1 MMRFA
6 TEPSRGPMTATPRL
20 SLPLL
25 AAGQAQK
32 HVTHND
38 ALTRLDALIHLV
50 VDSRTQAAPPTA
62 PTELSAYIVPEG
74 GSGAFAG
81 RADQVALFED
91 GGWTFLTPRP
101 GWQAWV
107 ADEGEHNLWT
117 GTEWRRDSPLSSL
130 GASLWGVNG
139 TADATTRFVVQAQA
153 SLFNHAGAGHQVKL
167 NKAAVENTA
176 SLLFQTGYSGRA
188 EIGLAGD
195 DDLHLKVSADGSGWT
210 EAMVVDRVTGEVAL
224 PATLWA
230 GGQNL
235 LINGDFQIN
244 QRGFAGGALAAGAY
258 GFDRWKAGPAGAAL
272 SLAGYVLTLSSGA
285 LVQPVEPSLWG
296 VASFAGLPL
305 TLSVEGLAGEN
316 LSVSIGSASGVIS
329 PGSGR
334 RSVTLTPAAGDTGPL
349 PVSIAPASGAVTLAR
364 IKLEFGRQPSGWA
377 ARPATLEE
385 ALCARY
391 HWRPEAGLALDAYQA
406 AGGTV
411 QQAITL
417 PVRMRAVPSAAFAVS
432 GATNVA
438 VGSEALAVLS
448 RREARSSVTASATG
462 RVQASFSSIAFDAE
476 L

>member
-1 MMRFA
+1 
-6 TEPSRGPMTATPRL
+6 MTATPRL

-50 VDSRTQAAPPTA
+50 VDSRSQAAPPPV
-62 PTELSAYIVPEG
+62 PTELSAYIVPDG
-74 GSGAFAG
+74 GSGLFAG
-81 RADQVALFED
+81 RVDQVALFED

-167 NKAAVENTA
+167 NKAASGDTA
-176 SLLFQTGYSGRA
+176 SLLFQKGYSGRA

-195 DDLHLKVSADGSGWT
+195 DDLHCKVSADGSGWT
-210 EAMVVDRVTGEVAL
+210 EAMVVDAATGEVAL
-224 PATLWA
+224 PATPWA
-230 GGQNL
+230 SACNL
-235 LINGDFQIN
+235 LINGDLQIN
-244 QRGFAGGALAAGAY
+244 QRGFAGGVLAAGAY
-258 GFDRWKAGPAGAAL
+258 GFDRWKAGPAGATL
-272 SLAGYVLTLSSGA
+272 SLAGFAMTLSTGA
-285 LVQPVEPSLWG
+285 VVQLVEPALWG

-305 TLSVEGLAGEN
+305 TLSVEGLTGGN
-316 LSVSIGSASGVIS
+316 LSVSIGSVSGVIAA
-329 PGSGR
+329 GSGR
-334 RSVTLTPAAGDTGPL
+334 HGVTLTPTIGDTGTL
-349 PVSIAPASGAVTLAR
+349 VVSIAPASGAVTLRR
-364 IKLEFGRQPSGWA
+364 IKLEFGSRASGWV

-385 ALCARY
+385 ALCTRY
-391 HWRPEAGLALDAYQA
+391 HWRHESALALDAYQA
-406 AGGTV
+406 AGGGV
-411 QQAITL
+411 AQTL
-417 PVRMRAVPSAAFAVS
+417 ILPARMRATPSASFAVS
-432 GATNVA
+432 GTVNVA
-438 VGSEALAVLS
+438 GGSPALTVLS
-448 RREARSSVTASATG
+448 RREARASVTASAAG
-462 RVQASFSSIAFDAE
+462 RVQASFGSIAFDAE

>member
-1 MMRFA
+1 
-6 TEPSRGPMTATPRL
+6 MTATPRL

-38 ALTRLDALIHLV
+38 ALTRLDALVHLV
-50 VDSRTQAAPPTA
+50 VDSRTQTA
-62 PTELSAYIVPEG
+62 SPATPTELSAYIVPEG
-74 GSGAFAG
+74 GGGAFAG
-81 RADQVALFED
+81 RTDQVALFED
-91 GGWTFLTPRP
+91 GGWTFLAPRT

-167 NKAAVENTA
+167 NKAGAGDTA
-176 SLLFQTGYSGRA
+176 SLLFQDGYSGRA

-195 DDLHLKVSADGSGWT
+195 DDLHVKVSADGSGWA
-210 EAMVVDRVTGEVAL
+210 EAMVVDRATGEVTM
-224 PATLWA
+224 PATCWA
-230 GGQNL
+230 GAPNL

-244 QRGFAGGALAAGAY
+244 QRGFAGGALAAGTY
-258 GFDRWKAGPAGAAL
+258 GLDRWKAGPAGATL
-272 SLAGYVLTLSSGA
+272 SLDRYVLTLSAGTI
-285 LVQPVEPSLWG
+285 VQPVEPGLWG

-305 TLSVEGLAGEN
+305 TLSVDGLTGGN
-316 LSVSIGSASGVIS
+316 LSVSIGSVSGVIS
-329 PGSGR
+329 AGSGR
-334 RSVTLTPAAGDTGPL
+334 RGVTLTPAIGDTGPL
-349 PVSIAPASGAVTLAR
+349 TVSIASASGAVNLGR
-364 IKLEFGRQPSGWA
+364 IKLEFGRRASGWI

-391 HWRPEAGLALDAYQA
+391 HWRHETTLALDAYQA
-406 AGGTV
+406 ADGAAR
-411 QQAITL
+411 QAIML
-417 PVRMRAVPSAAFAVS
+417 PVRMRVVPAAAFSVT

-438 VGSEALAVLS
+438 AGSAALTALS
-448 RREARSSVTASATG
+448 RREASAGAVAAATG
-462 RVQASFSSIAFDAE
+462 RMQASFGNIAFDAE

>member
-1 MMRFA
+1 
-6 TEPSRGPMTATPRL
+6 MTATPRL

-50 VDSRTQAAPPTA
+50 VDSRTQAAPPAT
-62 PTELSAYIVPEG
+62 PTELSAYIVPDG

-81 RADQVALFED
+81 RTDQVALYED
-91 GGWTFLTPRP
+91 GGWTFLTPRA

-107 ADEGEHNLWT
+107 ADDGEHNLWT

-167 NKAAVENTA
+167 NKAAVGNTA
-176 SLLFQTGYSGRA
+176 SLLFQNGYSGRA

-195 DDLHLKVSADGSGWT
+195 DDLHLKVSADGSGWA
-210 EAMVVDRVTGEVAL
+210 EAMVVDRATGEVAL
-224 PATLWA
+224 PATPWA

-235 LINGDFQIN
+235 LVNGDMQIN
-244 QRGFAGGALAAGAY
+244 QRGFAGGALLAGTY
-258 GFDRWKAGPAGAAL
+258 GLDRWKAGPAGATL
-272 SLAGYVLTLSSGA
+272 SLAGYVLTLSAGA
-285 LVQPVEPSLWG
+285 LVQPVEPALWG

-305 TLSVEGLAGEN
+305 TLSVEGLAGGN
-316 LSVSIGSASGVIS
+316 LAVSIGSVSGSIAAGV
-329 PGSGR
+329 GR
-334 RSVTLTPAAGDTGPL
+334 RSVTLTPAIGDTGPL
-349 PVSIAPASGAVTLAR
+349 AVSIASASGSVTLAR
-364 IKLEFGRQPSGWA
+364 IKLEFGSRVSGWV

-385 ALCARY
+385 ALCTRY
-391 HWRPEAGLALDAYQA
+391 HWRHEAALALDAYQA
-406 AGGTV
+406 GGGAA
-411 QQAITL
+411 QQAIML
-417 PVRMRAVPSAAFAVS
+417 PVRMRAVPSAAFALT

-438 VGSEALAVLS
+438 GGSEVLAVLS
-448 RREARSSVTASATG
+448 RREARAGVTAAATG
-462 RVQASFSSIAFDAE
+462 RVQASFGSIAFDAE
-476 L
+476 M

>member
-1 MMRFA
+1 
-6 TEPSRGPMTATPRL
+6 MTATPRL

-50 VDSRTQAAPPTA
+50 VDSRTQAAPSAT
-62 PTELSAYIVPEG
+62 PTELSAYIVPGG
-74 GSGAFAG
+74 GSGVFAG
-81 RADQVALFED
+81 RTDQVALFED
-91 GGWTFLTPRP
+91 GGWTFLVPRP

-167 NKAAVENTA
+167 NKAAAGETA
-176 SLLFQTGYSGRA
+176 SLLFQDGYSGRA

-195 DDLHLKVSADGSGWT
+195 DDLHIKVSADGSGWA
-210 EAMVVDRVTGEVAL
+210 EAMVVDRATGEVAL
-224 PATLWA
+224 PATSWA
-230 GGQNL
+230 GAQNL
-235 LINGDFQIN
+235 LVNGDLQVN
-244 QRGFAGGALAAGAY
+244 QRGFAGGVLAASAY
-258 GFDRWKAGPAGAAL
+258 GFDRWKAGPAGATL

-285 LVQPVEPSLWG
+285 IVQPVEPALWG

-305 TLSVEGLAGEN
+305 TLSVEGLAGGN
-316 LSVSIGSASGVIS
+316 LSVSIGSVSGVITA
-329 PGSGR
+329 GSGR

-349 PVSIAPASGAVTLAR
+349 AVSIAPASGTVTLQR
-364 IKLEFGRQPSGWA
+364 IKLEFGRRASGWV

-391 HWRPEAGLALDAYQA
+391 HWRHEAALAFDAYQA
-406 AGGTV
+406 AGGAA
-411 QQAITL
+411 QQPITL
-417 PVRMRAVPSAAFAVS
+417 PVRMRAVPSAAFALS

-438 VGSEALAVLS
+438 VGSEVLTVLS
-448 RREARSSVTASATG
+448 LREARAGVTAAATG
-462 RVQASFSSIAFDAE
+462 RVRASFGSIAFDAE

>member
-1 MMRFA
+1 
-6 TEPSRGPMTATPRL
+6 MTATPRL

-38 ALTRLDALIHLV
+38 ALTRLDALLHLV
-50 VDSRTQAAPPTA
+50 VDSRTQAAPPVT
-62 PTELSAYIVPEG
+62 PTELSAYIVPDG
-74 GSGAFAG
+74 GSGVFAG
-81 RADQVALFED
+81 RTDQVALFED
-91 GGWTFLTPRP
+91 GGWTFLTPRA

-167 NKAAVENTA
+167 NKAAAGDTA
-176 SLLFQTGYSGRA
+176 SLLFQDGYSGRA

-195 DDLHLKVSADGSGWT
+195 DDLHVKVSADGSGWA
-210 EAMVVDRVTGEVAL
+210 EAVVVNRATGEVAL
-224 PATLWA
+224 PATPWA
-230 GGQNL
+230 GARNL
-235 LINGDFQIN
+235 LVNGDLQIN
-244 QRGFAGGALAAGAY
+244 QRGFAGGVLAAGAY
-258 GFDRWKAGPAGAAL
+258 GFDRWKAGPAGATL
-272 SLAGYVLTLSSGA
+272 SLTGYVLTLSAGA
-285 LVQPVEPSLWG
+285 IVQPVEPALWG

-305 TLSVEGLAGEN
+305 TLSVEGLAGGN
-316 LSVSIGSASGVIS
+316 LSVSIGSASGIITV
-329 PGSGR
+329 GSGR
-334 RSVTLTPAAGDTGPL
+334 RGVTLTPAVGDAGPL
-349 PVSIAPASGAVTLAR
+349 AVSIAPASGAVTLRR
-364 IKLEFGRQPSGWA
+364 IKLEFGGRASGWV
-377 ARPATLEE
+377 ARPLTIEE

-391 HWRPEAGLALDAYQA
+391 HWRHEAMLALDAYQA
-406 AGGTV
+406 AGGAA

-417 PVRMRAVPSAAFAVS
+417 PVRMRAVPSAAFTIT

-438 VGSEALAVLS
+438 AGSEALAVLS
-448 RREARSSVTASATG
+448 RREARVSVTASATG
-462 RVQASFSSIAFDAE
+462 RVQASFGSIAFDAE